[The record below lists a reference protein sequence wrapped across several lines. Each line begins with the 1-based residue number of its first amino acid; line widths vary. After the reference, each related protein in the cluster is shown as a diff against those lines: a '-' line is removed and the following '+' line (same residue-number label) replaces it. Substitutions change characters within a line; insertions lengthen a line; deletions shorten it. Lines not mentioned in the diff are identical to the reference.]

1 MKKDGLQCH
10 QDPGGQA
17 MGHLDP
23 ALRSFG
29 LRC

>member
-1 MKKDGLQCH
+1 MKKGGLQCH

-23 ALRSFG
+23 TLGSFG
-29 LRC
+29 LRY